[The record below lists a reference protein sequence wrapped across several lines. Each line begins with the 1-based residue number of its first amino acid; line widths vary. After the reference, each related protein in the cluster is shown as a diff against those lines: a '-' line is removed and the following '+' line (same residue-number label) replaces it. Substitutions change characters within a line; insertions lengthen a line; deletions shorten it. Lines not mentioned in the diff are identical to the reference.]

1 MPAEKQKLG
10 HSLNL
15 PELECLL
22 QPIYAY
28 PSAKVGRLTAW
39 SKFFK
44 NASNPPLV
52 NPDDLIQAMIIQVQ
66 L

>member
-1 MPAEKQKLG
+1 MLVEKQTLG

-15 PELECLL
+15 PELECLH

-28 PSAKVGRLTAW
+28 PSAKVGKLTGW
-39 SKFFK
+39 GTFFK
-44 NASNPPLV
+44 NASNQPLV
-52 NPDDLIQAMIIQVQ
+52 NPGELIQAMIIQVK

>member
-1 MPAEKQKLG
+1 MPVEKQKLG

-28 PSAKVGRLTAW
+28 PSAKVGRLTGW

-44 NASNPPLV
+44 NASNQPLV
-52 NPDDLIQAMIIQVQ
+52 NPGELIQAMIIQVK